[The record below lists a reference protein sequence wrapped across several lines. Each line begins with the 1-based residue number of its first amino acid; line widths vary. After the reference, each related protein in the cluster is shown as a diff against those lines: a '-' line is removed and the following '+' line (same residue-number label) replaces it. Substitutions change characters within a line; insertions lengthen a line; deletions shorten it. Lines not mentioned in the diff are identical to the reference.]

1 MPKFHFGIIAGWIRE
16 GRCANVALPA
26 NGILWKGRQQEG
38 LDGLDRCPG
47 SFFLWNR
54 RPRNRSFQPAHPFS
68 PFRQLEPMARPVQKF
83 QYAGFGTR
91 QTMACCFSSN
101 YLPYRHLVETVAS
114 LRHEVRRADAHADGL
129 G

>member
-1 MPKFHFGIIAGWIRE
+1 MLELLQAGIVE
-16 GRCANVALPA
+16 ELNQVPPCPPTDF
-26 NGILWKGRQQEG
+26 LWKGRQQEG

-68 PFRQLEPMARPVQKF
+68 PLRQLEPMALPVQKF

-91 QTMACCFSSN
+91 
-101 YLPYRHLVETVAS
+101 
-114 LRHEVRRADAHADGL
+114 
-129 G
+129 

>member
-1 MPKFHFGIIAGWIRE
+1 MPKFHFGIIADGIRD
-16 GRCANVALPA
+16 GRRPSAALRA

-54 RPRNRSFQPAHPFS
+54 RPRNRSFQPAQPFS
-68 PFRQLEPMARPVQKF
+68 AYSQLEPMALAVQKF

-91 QTMACCFSSN
+91 QTIAYRAIPN
-101 YLPYRHLVETVAS
+101 YL
-114 LRHEVRRADAHADGL
+114 
-129 G
+129 